1 MKTGDEGEAMKTAY
15 SAVKDL
21 AEQDVLEAVQI
32 FAAGR
37 VSHPVGDFVVDDEFC
52 QLMLESF
59 DLMAERGYYPP
70 VLQEHNSDGCVLGIV
85 KRLFAKDG
93 GLFADLELAA
103 GVLEEV
109 AQGKRRNVSPS
120 FFDEFEDTHSG
131 RTLSNFLREVS
142 WVSVPH
148 LKNLQPPQQHYTMSE
163 NGLIQRGIEM
173 EEEKE
178 LMEEGEEEVDRMGLI
193 EDRISKI
200 EEWLAEQTMAEE
212 EVNEEIDMSSRVAQL
227 ERKLAEATAINQIKS
242 VYNLDDETTKD
253 LAELA
258 LDKPELFKRQ
268 AKRLAESSINRRGRE
283 IGSIGDAAVG
293 SISMGEARQR
303 AAKAGC
309 KPGSQTISWIQQN
322 APQLLQ

>member
-1 MKTGDEGEAMKTAY
+1 
-15 SAVKDL
+15 
-21 AEQDVLEAVQI
+21 
-32 FAAGR
+32 
-37 VSHPVGDFVVDDEFC
+37 
-52 QLMLESF
+52 
-59 DLMAERGYYPP
+59 MAERGYYPP

-85 KRLFAKDG
+85 KRLFAQDG

-109 AQGKRRNVSPS
+109 EQGKRRSVSPS

-173 EEEKE
+173 EEEQQE
-178 LMEEGEEEVDRMGLI
+178 LLVENEEEEQDRMALI

-212 EVNEEIDMSSRVAQL
+212 EVNEEIAMSDRVSQL
-227 ERKLAEATAINQIKS
+227 ERQLAEATAINRIKS

-258 LDKPELFKRQ
+258 LDKPELFERQ
-268 AKRLAESSINRRGRE
+268 AKRLAEASLNRRGRE
-283 IGSIGDAAVG
+283 IGTIGEASVG
-293 SISMGEARQR
+293 SISMGEARDR

-309 KPGSQTISWIQQN
+309 KPGPQTIKWIQQN
-322 APQLLQ
+322 APSLLQ

>member
-1 MKTGDEGEAMKTAY
+1 MKTAY

-21 AEQDVLEAVQI
+21 AEQDILEAVQI
-32 FAAGR
+32 FAPGH

-52 QLMLESF
+52 KLMLESF
-59 DLMAERGYYPP
+59 ELMAERGYYPP

-93 GLFADLELAA
+93 GLFADLELAE
-103 GVLEEV
+103 GVLAEV
-109 AQGKRRNVSPS
+109 EQGKRRNVSPS
-120 FFDEFEDTHSG
+120 FFEEFEDTHSG
-131 RTLSNFLREVS
+131 RMLSNFLREVS

-173 EEEKE
+173 SEEQQE
-178 LMEEGEEEVDRMGLI
+178 LLVENEEEVDRMALI

-200 EEWLAEQTMAEE
+200 EEWLAEQAMTEE
-212 EVNEEIDMSSRVAQL
+212 EVNEEIAMSDRVTQL
-227 ERKLAEATAINQIKS
+227 ERQLAEANAINTVKS
-242 VYNLDDETTKD
+242 AYGLDDQTTRD
-253 LAELA
+253 LAELM
-258 LDKPELFKRQ
+258 LDKPEMYKRQ
-268 AKRLAESSINRRGRE
+268 AKLLSEASKNRRGRE
-283 IGSIGDAAVG
+283 IGTIGEAAVG

-309 KPGSQTISWIQQN
+309 KPGPETIKWIQQN
-322 APQLLQ
+322 APSLLQ